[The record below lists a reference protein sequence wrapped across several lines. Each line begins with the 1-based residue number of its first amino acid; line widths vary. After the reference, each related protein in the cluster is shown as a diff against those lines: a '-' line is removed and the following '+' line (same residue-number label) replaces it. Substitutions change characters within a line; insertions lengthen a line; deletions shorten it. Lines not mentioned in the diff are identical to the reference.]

1 MSPTMRPASQYWGS
15 DAIYLL
21 VVVLLLFVT
30 AIVYV
35 VLKKHRPRED
45 DGVLFARAERWV
57 QGVFAA
63 LLIGGLIFITFRY
76 S

>member
-1 MSPTMRPASQYWGS
+1 MSQSWGS

-21 VVVLLLFVT
+21 VVALLLLVT
-30 AIVYV
+30 AIVYAL
-35 VLKKHRPRED
+35 LKKRRPRED
-45 DGVLFARAERWV
+45 DRVLFAKAQRWV
-57 QGVFAA
+57 EGVFAA

>member
-1 MSPTMRPASQYWGS
+1 
-15 DAIYLL
+15 
-21 VVVLLLFVT
+21 
-30 AIVYV
+30 V
-35 VLKKHRPRED
+35 VLKKHRPSED
-45 DGVLFARAERWV
+45 DGVFFARAERWV

>member
-1 MSPTMRPASQYWGS
+1 MRQSWGS

-21 VVVLLLFVT
+21 VVAPLLLVT
-30 AIVYV
+30 AIVYAL
-35 VLKKHRPRED
+35 LKKRRPRED
-45 DGVLFARAERWV
+45 DRVLFAKAQRWV
-57 QGVFAA
+57 EGVFAA